1 VNLPKIRNMFI
12 IAADQDELVL
22 VELNRGCLEA
32 MSALSECARRGIEG
46 VYSKSSK
53 GGRCRDIINDS
64 FRWNGRVEVKT
75 VEQSHCTGELCKQ

>member
-1 VNLPKIRNMFI
+1 MFI

-53 GGRCRDIINDS
+53 GGI
-64 FRWNGRVEVKT
+64 
-75 VEQSHCTGELCKQ
+75 